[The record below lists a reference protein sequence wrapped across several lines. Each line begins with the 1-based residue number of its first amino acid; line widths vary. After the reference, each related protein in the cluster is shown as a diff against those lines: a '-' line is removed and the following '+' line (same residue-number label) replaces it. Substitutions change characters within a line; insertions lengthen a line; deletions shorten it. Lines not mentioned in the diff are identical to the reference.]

1 MIGDIFS
8 IILLSTIGV
17 FISSLILWI
26 LLNGK
31 IGLWQAIKLASI
43 VVAMNK
49 LLLIGSG
56 YAAAAWKLKNDGF
69 SFLES
74 LSSFA
79 IFELFSV
86 LPWLILGFYFGA
98 GITIETPGFLIAIL
112 VLILVFVICK
122 GKAMINLLKNV
133 LPYFK
138 KIRVNF
144 VIIIPL
150 LIINIV
156 LGITY
161 YFFLFNLFGFNLGF
175 RNILR
180 IVPVSFTL
188 GYLSIFPAGLGI
200 KEGGL
205 IYLLAGEGIPLSSSI
220 SIAITDRILTT
231 SFYAF
236 LGFLF
241 GAKIIKEEV
250 RRRFTVKQK
259 AKLNK
264 IC

>member
-1 MIGDIFS
+1 MCRKLQGVS
-8 IILLSTIGV
+8 PPLALLT
-17 FISSLILWI
+17 
-26 LLNGK
+26 
-31 IGLWQAIKLASI
+31 
-43 VVAMNK
+43 
-49 LLLIGSG
+49 GSG
-56 YAAAAWKLKNDGF
+56 YAAAAWKLKNDNF
-69 SFLES
+69 PFLES

-79 IFELFSV
+79 ILELFFV

-112 VLILVFVICK
+112 VLILVFAICK

-144 VIIIPL
+144 IIITPL

-161 YFFLFNLFGFNLGF
+161 YFFLFNLFGFNPGF
-175 RNILR
+175 KDILR

-188 GYLSIFPAGLGI
+188 GYLSIFPAGLGV
-200 KEGGL
+200 KEGSL
-205 IYLLAGEGIPLSSSI
+205 IYLLTEEGIPLSSSI
-220 SIAITDRILTT
+220 SIAITDRVLMT

-236 LGFLF
+236 FGFLF
-241 GAKIIKEEV
+241 GAKIIREEI
-250 RRRFTVKQK
+250 RRRFMLKKK

-264 IC
+264 MGALI